1 MRASV
6 VVSSLLLSGCLG
18 LSDQEAG
25 KPPGLPENDP
35 RFHDRLRQIASTY
48 ESFGRVDDE
57 LRWAPW
63 LCRQPMP
70 SRTRLSKSEDAASHG
85 RKLYYVF
92 AADREGYLRRPDT
105 TPEAVGQAVVKEA
118 WIAKEVPLD
127 TPMDPQANPVR
138 YLKQGDRLYHA
149 ESKAALFIMYRLD
162 PATAGTDNGWVYG
175 TISASG
181 SGSDQAITSA
191 GRVGSCMGCHQ
202 SAPAGRLFGIDY
214 QGL

>member
-1 MRASV
+1 MRNPIA
-6 VVSSLLLSGCLG
+6 VSSLLLSGCLG
-18 LSDQEAG
+18 LSMDQEVG
-25 KPPGLPENDP
+25 KPPGLPENEP
-35 RFHDRLRQIASTY
+35 RFHERLRQISSTY

-70 SRTRLSKSEDAASHG
+70 SRTRFSKSEDAESHG

-92 AADREGYLRRPDT
+92 AADREGYLRRPGT

-127 TPMDPQANPVR
+127 TPMDPRANPVR
-138 YLKQGDRLYHA
+138 YVKQGDRLFHA

-162 PATAGTDNGWVYG
+162 PATPGTDAGWVYG
-175 TISASG
+175 TVSA
-181 SGSDQAITSA
+181 DQTITSA
-191 GRVGSCMGCHQ
+191 GRVSSCMGCHQ